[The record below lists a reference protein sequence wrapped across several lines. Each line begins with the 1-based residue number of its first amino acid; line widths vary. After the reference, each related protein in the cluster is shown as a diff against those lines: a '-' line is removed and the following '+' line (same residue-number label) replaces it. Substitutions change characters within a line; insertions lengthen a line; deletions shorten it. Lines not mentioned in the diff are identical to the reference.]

1 MDSMLYW
8 GLALLGVA
16 LLLTVMEVFL
26 PTMGVLAVTSLVV
39 AIAGVVCLFRYSTA
53 WGLIGSL
60 VVIVGGPA
68 AFIIGLRIMPNT
80 PLGRK
85 LVLSNPRIDGS
96 SGDDGSPAPAA
107 AASALSALVGKQ
119 ATVASDLRP
128 IGTIIIDGRRYDAIS
143 ESGMV
148 RAGTAVRVWS
158 VEGSELRVRTVE

>member
-8 GLALLGVA
+8 GLALLGLA
-16 LLLTVMEVFL
+16 LLLTIIEVFV
-26 PTMGVLAVTSLVV
+26 PTAGVLAVTALVV
-39 AIAGVVCLFRYSTA
+39 AISAVVCLFRYSAA
-53 WGLIGSL
+53 WGMIGSL
-60 VVIVGGPA
+60 IVIVGGPA
-68 AFIIGLRIMPNT
+68 AFVIGLRIMPNT

-85 LVLSNPRIDGS
+85 LVLNTPRADGS

-107 AASALSALVGKQ
+107 AANALAALVGKQ
-119 ATVASDLRP
+119 GTVASDLRP
-128 IGTIIIDGRRYDAIS
+128 IGSVTIDGRRYDAIS